1 MRLREKQ
8 AWQAMPLFGGSSAVH
23 TVLVIGGYGFFGR
36 RIAAELAKSR
46 SVHVLVAGRDAAKA
60 AAVIDSLGLP
70 ASQAVALDVRSPDLV
85 AALRALRVDTI
96 VHTAGPFQG
105 QRYDVAE
112 AAIEAG
118 CNYLDL
124 ADGRAF
130 VAGIAALD
138 GQAKERGVMV
148 VSGASSVPALSSA
161 VVDHYLPAFQE
172 LHAIRVGIS
181 SGARAPGLATVQG
194 VFGYGGKPIRRL
206 ENGAWTV
213 THGWLDTERYV
224 FPPPVGVR
232 FLGSCDVPDLEL
244 FPARYPGVRTVDF
257 HAGFASTLGHLVVT
271 AGARLVKSR
280 LLDSLTPL
288 AGPLNRLSRALEPVI
303 SDKGG
308 MYVELQGLGH
318 DGRALTKR
326 WHLLVER
333 NDGPFVP
340 CGASLALVAKLAA
353 DAPIPAGAQPCMGL
367 LTVDEYLAP
376 LKSLAIHV
384 EADPQ

>member
-1 MRLREKQ
+1 M
-8 AWQAMPLFGGSSAVH
+8 H
-23 TVLVIGGYGFFGR
+23 TVLVVGGYGFFGK
-36 RIAAELAKSR
+36 RIATELSKGR
-46 SVHVLVAGRDAAKA
+46 SVRVLVAGRDAAKA
-60 AAVIDSLGLP
+60 GAVVHELGLP
-70 ASQAVALDVRSPDLV
+70 ADQAIGLDASSPEFSETLQSLGV
-85 AALRALRVDTI
+85 NTI

-130 VAGIAALD
+130 VAGISALD
-138 GQAKERGVMV
+138 ARAKERGVAV

-161 VVDHYLPAFQE
+161 VVDHYLPAFSE
-172 LHAIRVGIS
+172 LHTIRSGIS

-206 ENGAWTV
+206 ENGSWTV

-257 HAGFASTLGHLVVT
+257 HAGFASTMGHLVVT
-271 AGARLVKSR
+271 AGAQLVKNR
-280 LLDSLTPL
+280 LLDSMDSL
-288 AGPLNRLSRALEPVI
+288 AEPLNRLSRVLEPLI
-303 SDKGG
+303 SDKGA
-308 MYVELQGLGH
+308 MYVELEGLGR
-318 DGRALTKR
+318 DGRAITRR
-326 WHLLVER
+326 WHLLVDR

-340 CGASLALVAKLAA
+340 CGASLALVNKLAA
-353 DAPIPAGAQPCMGL
+353 GAGLPPGAQPCMGL

-384 EADPQ
+384 DADPP